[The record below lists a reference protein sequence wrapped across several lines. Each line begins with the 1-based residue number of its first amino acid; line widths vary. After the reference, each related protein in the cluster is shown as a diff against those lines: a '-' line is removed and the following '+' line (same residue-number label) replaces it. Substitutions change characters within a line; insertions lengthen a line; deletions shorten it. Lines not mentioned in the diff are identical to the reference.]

1 MDNTAKTLEEMNAV
15 ERFHLAE
22 RVSDALR
29 DAAHQAEDQGDV
41 RFAANSRSVAA
52 AILGC
57 AGDPDGDYLDAAE
70 LLLKQGVMLLHLYSD
85 RKKAPR
91 MLH

>member
-29 DAAHQAEDQGDV
+29 DAAHQAEDQG
-41 RFAANSRSVAA
+41 AANSRSVAA